1 MDQPILCDAAVA
13 IADGAIVAVGPAK
26 QIIRDHRSHA
36 VEDLGDV
43 VLLPGLINAHTH
55 LEFSLA
61 ECGASA
67 GESFSDWLLNIRS
80 RTPKKVDDAAAW
92 TAGQVCA
99 GAVRSLQF
107 GVTCLGDI
115 SQEVRTT
122 RAALAGMARR
132 PRVVSYGEV
141 LGLAKRRFRVDEL
154 LGYAIAGEFASPD
167 LRIAITP
174 HAPYTV
180 DRPGYEQCLRIARER
195 NLPLATHL
203 AESDHEREF
212 LESHT
217 GPFQELWARIGMW
230 EEPVETFRGAPIQ
243 FAQAIGL
250 LDYPTLLAHVNY
262 CDDDEL
268 ALLSHG
274 QASVVYCPRTHRY
287 FNHPPHR
294 WREMLAAGINVA
306 VGTDSCA
313 SSPNLNIVEELRL
326 LHEIAPD
333 VPAQSM
339 WEMATIRAARA
350 VQMQDE
356 IGSITPGK
364 RADLVAFAV
373 ERSHCPLQHVLED
386 SGAIPCECWMNG
398 ERALSS

>member
-1 MDQPILCDAAVA
+1 MDVPLLRDAAVA
-13 IADGAIVAVGPAK
+13 IADGVIVAAGDANQVITNHPEY
-26 QIIRDHRSHA
+26 A
-36 VEDLGDV
+36 VEDLGDA
-43 VLLPGLINAHTH
+43 VLLPGLVNAHTH

-61 ECGASA
+61 ECGAGA
-67 GESFSDWLLNIRS
+67 GASFGDWLLNIRS
-80 RTPKKVDDAAAW
+80 RTPAKLDDAAAW
-92 TAGQVCA
+92 TAEQVRA
-99 GAVRSLQF
+99 GAEQSLRF

-115 SQEVRTT
+115 SQEVRVT
-122 RAALAGMARR
+122 RAALAGMTRK

-154 LGYAIAGEFASPD
+154 LGYAIDDEFASSM

-180 DRPGYEQCLRIARER
+180 DRPGYERCLRIAREQ

-203 AESDHEREF
+203 AESDREREF
-212 LESHT
+212 LESHA

-230 EEPVETFRGAPIQ
+230 EEPVDTFRGSPIA

-262 CDDDEL
+262 CDDEEL
-268 ALLSHG
+268 AILSRG
-274 QASVVYCPRTHRY
+274 WASVVYCPRTHRY

-313 SSPNLNIVEELRL
+313 SSPNLNVIDDLRILHNFAPEVLPHL
-326 LHEIAPD
+326 L
-333 VPAQSM
+333 
-339 WEMATIRAARA
+339 WEMATIRGARA
-350 VQMQDE
+350 VQMHEQV
-356 IGSITPGK
+356 GTITSGK
-364 RADLVAFAV
+364 RADLITFDV
-373 ERSHCPLQHVLED
+373 RSLDPLGEILETSD
-386 SGAIPCECWMNG
+386 ARPGHIWIDG
-398 ERALSS
+398 QQIY